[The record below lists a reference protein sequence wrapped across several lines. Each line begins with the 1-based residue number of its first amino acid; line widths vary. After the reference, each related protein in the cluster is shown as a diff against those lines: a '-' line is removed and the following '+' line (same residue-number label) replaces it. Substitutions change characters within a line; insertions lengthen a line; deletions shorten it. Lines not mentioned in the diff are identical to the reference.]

1 MFLQVLNDQSFDV
14 CMAIVD
20 FLVECIQGP
29 CKNNQKVQ
37 VQNKI
42 IDTAREIIAG
52 FEKESELNHLGFESE
67 EDIDS
72 IGEFKGNVIQLLTSL
87 LEGETDYEI
96 IDTMTMSLDFQ
107 TMKNRMCMIF
117 ARFASKILNQ
127 EDVVIKDVPVPKI
140 DSLLE
145 GDSFQEII

>member
-1 MFLQVLNDQSFDV
+1 M
-14 CMAIVD
+14 
-20 FLVECIQGP
+20 
-29 CKNNQKVQ
+29 
-37 VQNKI
+37 VQNKT

-52 FEKESELNHLGFESE
+52 YEKPSELIHLGFESE

-96 IDTMTMSLDFQ
+96 IDTMTQSLDFG

-117 ARFASKILNQ
+117 ARFASKILGQ
-127 EDVVIKDVPVPKI
+127 EDIVIKDVAVHRI
-140 DSLLE
+140 DSMLE
-145 GDSFQEII
+145 GDSF

>member
-1 MFLQVLNDQSFDV
+1 M
-14 CMAIVD
+14 
-20 FLVECIQGP
+20 
-29 CKNNQKVQ
+29 

-42 IDTAREIIAG
+42 IDTSREIIAS
-52 FEKESELNHLGFESE
+52 FEKLSEIQHLGFDSE

-87 LEGETDYEI
+87 LEGETDYDI
-96 IDTMTMSLDFQ
+96 IETMTLSLDFP
-107 TMKNRMCMIF
+107 TMKKRMCMIF
-117 ARFASKILNQ
+117 ARFAQKILNVD
-127 EDVVIKDVPVPKI
+127 EVVIMDVPVHRI

>member
-1 MFLQVLNDQSFDV
+1 M
-14 CMAIVD
+14 
-20 FLVECIQGP
+20 
-29 CKNNQKVQ
+29 

-42 IDTAREIIAG
+42 IDTAREIISS
-52 FEKESELNHLGFESE
+52 FEKDNELIHLGFESE
-67 EDIDS
+67 DDIDS

-96 IDTMTMSLDFQ
+96 IDTMTLSLDFQ

-117 ARFASKILNQ
+117 ARFASKILGT

-145 GDSFQEII
+145 GDSFQEIIQEAF